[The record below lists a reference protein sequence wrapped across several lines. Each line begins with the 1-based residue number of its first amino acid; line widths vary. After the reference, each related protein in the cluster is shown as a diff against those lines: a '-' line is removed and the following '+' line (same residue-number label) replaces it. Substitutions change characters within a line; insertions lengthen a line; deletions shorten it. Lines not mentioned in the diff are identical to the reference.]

1 MVRDE
6 RLECRLGVAFVTHIA
21 GAIWGID
28 GRAVQRC
35 AWCGKK
41 LLDFRFDA
49 NKDIPTDQCY
59 DLGALIRV
67 RDRRVVNLGRPLPGE
82 PVAGDLCQP

>member
-1 MVRDE
+1 M
-6 RLECRLGVAFVTHIA
+6 THIA

-41 LLDFRFDA
+41 LLDFRFDPSR
-49 NKDIPTDQCY
+49 DMPTVECF
-59 DLGALIRV
+59 DLGALV
-67 RDRRVVNLGRPLPGE
+67 KVSGGRVVNLGRPLPGE